1 MRKHRKTDRD
11 IERQI
16 HRQTDRQASRH
27 GQRKTDRD
35 IERQIHWQTDRQ
47 ADTDREGQTETGA
60 ETDRQID
67 MQRKTDRQTDKQT
80 QKDRHANTDR
90 SLIYLCLRIKY
101 RHLRSNCSL
110 EGLNNWNVKYTQ
122 NNRLYQVHRFT
133 EVTRNSPNQ
142 RQRNVWHSVVR
153 VNISIT
159 VYLKWPEVIQSHL
172 RYASFSRVATKQ
184 VMNLV
189 DIIIH

>member
-1 MRKHRKTDRD
+1 MMQKH
-11 IERQI
+11 
-16 HRQTDRQASRH
+16 
-27 GQRKTDRD
+27 RKTDRD

-47 ADTDREGQTETGA
+47 TSRHGQRKTDRDRRRNR
-60 ETDRQID
+60 ETDRQTD
-67 MQRKTDRQTDKQT
+67 KHAQKDRQTDKQT
-80 QKDRHANTDR
+80 QKDRHKNTDR

-110 EGLNNWNVKYTQ
+110 EGLNNWNVKYRQ
-122 NNRLYQVHRFT
+122 NNRLNQVHRFA

-142 RQRNVWHSVVR
+142 RQRNVWHAVMR

-172 RYASFSRVATKQ
+172 RYASFSRVPTKQ

-189 DIIIH
+189 DVIIH